1 VLTATAT
8 LALGAGMLAALN
20 PCGFALLPAYLTLL
34 VTGDQPNRLVA
45 VARALKMTVVMT
57 AGFTAVF
64 AVFGLVVAPV
74 ASSAQRFL
82 PWFSLLVGLAIA
94 AAGLWL
100 LLGRNI
106 TIPKIASRGGAPLT
120 RSTRSMFG
128 FGVSYAL
135 ASLTCTIA
143 PFLAVVVSAFRA
155 DSWATGTALF
165 LLYAAGMGLVVGTA
179 ALAVALAQQSLVR
192 SARRLGRLAPAAG
205 GTLLLVVGAY
215 VAYYGW
221 WEIRVLR
228 GAPTDDPV
236 IDAAA
241 AVQHWLANT
250 ATGIG
255 AGGFALAL
263 GGALAVLVLARATR
277 TLLHRPGAGDS
288 VSRLTEAVA
297 EPAYVEGLDNP
308 TDREQHHDDEGE
320 LERRRSGRE

>member
-1 VLTATAT
+1 MATWTTTRSRPWWQGSWAEVLSASGA

-34 VTGDQPNRLVA
+34 VTGDQPSRVVA
-45 VARALKMTVVMT
+45 VRRALMMTASMT

-74 ASSAQRFL
+74 ASSAQRYL
-82 PWFSLLVGLAIA
+82 PWFSLAVGLALA
-94 AAGLWL
+94 GVGLWL
-100 LLGRNI
+100 LAGRS
-106 TIPKIASRGGAPLT
+106 IAVPRSQPRGRAPIT
-120 RSTRSMFG
+120 RSWGSMFG

-155 DSWATGTALF
+155 DSLLTGSGLF

-192 SARRLGRLAPAAG
+192 GARRLGRIVPTAG
-205 GTLLLVVGAY
+205 GLLLLLVGAY

-228 GAPTDDPV
+228 GAPTQDPV
-236 IDAAA
+236 IEVAA
-241 AVQHWLANT
+241 AVQHWSANT
-250 ATGIG
+250 VTSIG
-255 AGGFALAL
+255 AGGFAL
-263 GGALAVLVLARATR
+263 VLVGSVGVVSLAGIGRRLLEGSR
-277 TLLHRPGAGDS
+277 T
-288 VSRLTEAVA
+288 VSETAPVRDVD
-297 EPAYVEGLDNP
+297 EPAGSEPG
-308 TDREQHHDDEGE
+308 
-320 LERRRSGRE
+320 

>member
-1 VLTATAT
+1 MRSLTRWRSSWAEVLSASGA

-34 VTGDQPNRLVA
+34 VTGDQPSRAVA
-45 VARALKMTVVMT
+45 VTRALMMTAAMT

-74 ASSAQRFL
+74 ASSAQRYL
-82 PWFSLLVGLAIA
+82 PWFSLAVGLALA
-94 AAGLWL
+94 GVGLWL
-100 LLGRNI
+100 LAGRS
-106 TIPKIASRGGAPLT
+106 IAVPRSRPRGQAPIT
-120 RSTRSMFG
+120 RSWGSMFG

-143 PFLAVVVSAFRA
+143 PFLAVVVSTFRA
-155 DSWATGTALF
+155 DSLLTGSGLF

-192 SARRLGRLAPAAG
+192 GARRLGRVVPTAG
-205 GTLLLVVGAY
+205 GVLLLLVGAY

-228 GAPTDDPV
+228 GAPTEDPV
-236 IDAAA
+236 IEAAA

-250 ATGIG
+250 ATSIG
-255 AGGFALAL
+255 AGGFAL
-263 GGALAVLVLARATR
+263 VLVGSVVAVSLPRIGRRLLKRSR
-277 TLLHRPGAGDS
+277 T
-288 VSRLTEAVA
+288 VSDAA
-297 EPAYVEGLDNP
+297 
-308 TDREQHHDDEGE
+308 Q
-320 LERRRSGRE
+320 SS